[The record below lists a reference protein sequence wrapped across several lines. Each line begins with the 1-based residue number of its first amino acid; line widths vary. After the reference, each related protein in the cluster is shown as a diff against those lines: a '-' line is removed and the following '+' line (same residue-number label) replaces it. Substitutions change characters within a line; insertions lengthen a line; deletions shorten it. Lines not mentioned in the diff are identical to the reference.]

1 MTAFEYLFDACRS
14 EWKSADVPRAL
25 QHADSAMEAYRGA
38 FLPHDV
44 EQSWSV
50 SMRERL
56 RSRFI
61 RLVSDTGNHY
71 EKCGDLDRAMEWF
84 RRGIETD
91 NLAEEF
97 YQGLMRCYA
106 RQGRAAEGAA
116 VYRQLR
122 QLLSVVLGVRPSQA
136 TQTLGREI
144 MGG

>member
-1 MTAFEYLFDACRS
+1 
-14 EWKSADVPRAL
+14 
-25 QHADSAMEAYRGA
+25 
-38 FLPHDV
+38 
-44 EQSWSV
+44 
-50 SMRERL
+50 MRERL

-71 EKCGDLDRAMEWF
+71 EKCGELDTAMEWF

-122 QLLSVVLGVRPSQA
+122 QVLSVVLGVRPSQA
-136 TQTLGREI
+136 TQALGREI